1 MYISIKS
8 KKEKDGVD
16 DDNFI
21 GELCPNASSPGELEK
36 KRRMMYV
43 FSHLRV
49 SAVEK
54 S

>member
-21 GELCPNASSPGELEK
+21 GELCPNARSPGELEK

-43 FSHLRV
+43 LV
-49 SAVEK
+49 T
-54 S
+54 